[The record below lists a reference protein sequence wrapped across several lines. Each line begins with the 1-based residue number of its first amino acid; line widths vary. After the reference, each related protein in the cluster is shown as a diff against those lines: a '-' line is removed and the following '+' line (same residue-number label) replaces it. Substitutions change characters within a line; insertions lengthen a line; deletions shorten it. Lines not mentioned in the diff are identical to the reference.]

1 MTNGGGPNDA
11 THFYM
16 LYLYQQAFQ
25 SIRMGYSSALAWVLF
40 LIIMTVTLIQ
50 MKFRKWVF
58 YEADVK

>member
-1 MTNGGGPNDA
+1 
-11 THFYM
+11 M

-25 SIRMGYSSALAWVLF
+25 SIRMGYASALAWVLF
-40 LIIMTVTLIQ
+40 FIIMAVTLVQ